1 VVGQA
6 AARQKLAAQVREM
19 KDLALRPP
27 KPNQDAA
34 NKVRENVSTS

>member
-19 KDLALRPP
+19 KDLALRPA
-27 KPNQDAA
+27 KSNQDVA
-34 NKVRENVSTS
+34 NKVREDVSTS

>member
-19 KDLALRPP
+19 KDLALRPA

-34 NKVRENVSTS
+34 NKVREYVSTS